1 MSSQTDKA
9 GNYATHGNSHPHSLT
24 TYFMVYIALM
34 VLLVVTVGLAFVNLG
49 GLNLTVAMIVAT
61 IKSLLVIWYFMH
73 VKDNPPL
80 IQVAIGAG
88 VVTLLLG
95 MAQIFSDYLT
105 R

>member
-1 MSSQTDKA
+1 MANDTH
-9 GNYATHGNSHPHSLT
+9 GNYATHGHSHPHSLT
-24 TYFMVYIALM
+24 SYYLVYIALM

-73 VKDNPPL
+73 VKDNPPI
-80 IQVAIGAG
+80 IQVCIGAG
-88 VVTLLLG
+88 VVTLLIGVVLCF
-95 MAQIFSDYLT
+95 ADYLT